1 MKKIRYKLRALPP
14 SHPKY
19 LRWLELFDKVSLLDY
34 VATYTDEMEV
44 EDNAN
49 HLDICEQLF
58 EKFNLNHPSNYAAHS
73 MSVSDIVEIID
84 DNKEYYYFCD
94 DRGFVLLN
102 DNPKFKGWKN

>member
-1 MKKIRYKLRALPP
+1 MKKIRYKLRALPY

-19 LRWLELFDKVSLLDY
+19 LRWLELFNNVSLLDY

-49 HLDICEQLF
+49 HLEICEQLF

-84 DNKEYYYFCD
+84 IEYLSASFIIWAEFIPSPESIINLM
-94 DRGFVLLN
+94 RA
-102 DNPKFKGWKN
+102 